1 MVLEILFCLAKGIA
15 EYGFRQVA
23 MLRQARIVGLGE
35 PAGMLLQQTIDPL
48 RVVIQ
53 DNVVEGDCRED
64 GIVGGYDDPKP

>member
-1 MVLEILFCLAKGIA
+1 MVLEILFGLAKGVA
-15 EYGFRQVA
+15 EYGFRKVA

>member
-1 MVLEILFCLAKGIA
+1 
-15 EYGFRQVA
+15 
-23 MLRQARIVGLGE
+23 MLRQRASSAWASL
-35 PAGMLLQQTIDPL
+35 AGMLLQQTIDAL